1 MIRSVRGVSSQEYS
15 PVSEVVG
22 AAEGAGDVHA
32 VPQPQQSLHGE
43 VGGEV
48 AGQLNDNILT

>member
-1 MIRSVRGVSSQEYS
+1 MSSQEYS